1 MSGFA
6 VILLPRLSETGDL
19 QVGRGEARQTGFRA
33 RAASR
38 CAFVADFAAR
48 TRGRTRKRG
57 DGGGVVVRFHL
68 HDDVRVFLVEAV
80 CLALVRVR
88 IKPLDFR
95 TFNHG
100 GIVFIRHH
108 RALRAGFVRVANH
121 TEQRFFLF
129 FAVQNEIGIED
140 FVAAVFRIGL
150 REHHQLHVGR
160 IAVQC
165 AIVFQQIVHLVG
177 RQGQPHAF
185 VRRFQRGTTTAQ
197 HVHRVERLVF
207 VCGKQ
212 LFGGLEIGQHGFG
225 HAVVQQRCPL
235 RAFVAVQAA

>member
-1 MSGFA
+1 MRLFRLNVAQTAGNHNRLVVAVNRAVFLRFKGAEIAQEVRAAEFVVERRAAERAVGHDVQRRGDVFGFV
-6 VILLPRLSETGDL
+6 VILLPRLPETGDL

-48 TRGRTRKRG
+48 ARGRARKRG

-80 CLALVRVR
+80 CLTLVRIR
-88 IKPLDFR
+88 IKPLDLCA
-95 TFNHG
+95 FNHG

-121 TEQRFFLF
+121 AEQRFRLL

-150 REHHQLHVGR
+150 REHHQFHVGR
-160 IAVQC
+160 VAVQR
-165 AIVFQQIVHLVG
+165 AIVFDQIVYLVG
-177 RQGQPHAF
+177 RQG
-185 VRRFQRGTTTAQ
+185 
-197 HVHRVERLVF
+197 
-207 VCGKQ
+207 
-212 LFGGLEIGQHGFG
+212 
-225 HAVVQQRCPL
+225 
-235 RAFVAVQAA
+235 

>member
-1 MSGFA
+1 MCLFRLNIAQAAGNHNRLVVAVNRAVFLRFKGAEIAQEVRAAEFVVERRAAERAVGHDVQGRSDVFGFA
-6 VILLPRLSETGDL
+6 VILLPRLFESGNI
-19 QVGRGEARQTGFRA
+19 QVGRGKARQAGFRA

-38 CAFVADFAAR
+38 CAFVADFAAG
-48 TRGRTRKRG
+48 TGGRARKRG

-80 CLALVRVR
+80 CLTVVRVR

-150 REHHQLHVGR
+150 REHHQFHVGR
-160 IAVQC
+160 VTVQ
-165 AIVFQQIVHLVG
+165 
-177 RQGQPHAF
+177 R
-185 VRRFQRGTTTAQ
+185 
-197 HVHRVERLVF
+197 
-207 VCGKQ
+207 
-212 LFGGLEIGQHGFG
+212 
-225 HAVVQQRCPL
+225 AVV
-235 RAFVAVQAA
+235 FK

>member
-80 CLALVRVR
+80 CLTVVRVR
-88 IKPLDFR
+88 IKPLDLCA
-95 TFNHG
+95 FNHG

-108 RALRAGFVRVANH
+108 RALWAGFVRVANH
-121 TEQRFFLF
+121 AEQRFGLL
-129 FAVQNEIGIED
+129 FAVQDEIGIED

-150 REHHQLHVGR
+150 REHHQLHVGWV
-160 IAVQC
+160 AVQR
-165 AIVFQQIVHLVG
+165 AVVFKQIVHLVC

-185 VRRFQRGTTTAQ
+185 VRRFQRGTPATQ

-207 VCGKQ
+207 VRGKQ
-212 LFGGLEIGQHGFG
+212 FFGGLEIGQHGFG

-235 RAFVAVQAA
+235 CAFFIVQAA